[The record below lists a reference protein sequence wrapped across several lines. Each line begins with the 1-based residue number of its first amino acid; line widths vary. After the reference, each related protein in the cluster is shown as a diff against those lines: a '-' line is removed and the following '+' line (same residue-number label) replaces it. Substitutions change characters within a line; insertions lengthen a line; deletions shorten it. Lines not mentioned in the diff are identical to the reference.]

1 MSAGLAPTA
10 RPIDVH
16 QHLWPLEL
24 VEVLRSRVKAPYLRN
39 WTLHLSGEAPFEVN
53 PVDHDVAAR
62 AALDDGYDRI
72 LLSLSSPLGIEQL
85 DPDDAL
91 PLLQAWHRGA
101 ADLGEPFGSWAAIGE
116 VEPDITSLATHLTA
130 GFVGLQIS
138 ATQLATPASVDR
150 LAPVLRECER
160 ANKPVIV
167 HPGPIPS
174 GHYSDGQFPA
184 WWPAV
189 VDYTA
194 QMQAAWWAWQI
205 EGRNLLPE
213 LRICFLAGAGLAP
226 LHHERFTMRGG
237 KPIVIDPNTFV
248 ETSSYGR
255 LGLDSLI
262 RVLGIDPIVFG
273 SDRPNAEPTDPKLGP
288 AATHAVR
295 ITNPRRFLEGGQP

>member
-1 MSAGLAPTA
+1 MQSALAPTA

-24 VEVLRSRVKAPYLRN
+24 VDALRCRTASPYLRD
-39 WTLHLSGEAPFEVN
+39 WPLYLAGEAPFQVD
-53 PVDHDVAAR
+53 PTDHDVAAR
-62 AALDDGYDRI
+62 AALDGDYDQI

-85 DPDDAL
+85 HPDEARG
-91 PLLQAWHRGA
+91 LLQAWHTGA
-101 ADLGEPFGSWAAIGE
+101 AALGEPFKSWAAIGE
-116 VEPDITSLATHLTA
+116 VEPDIDSLAIHLAA

-138 ATQLATPASVDR
+138 ATQLATPAAVDR
-150 LAPVLRECER
+150 IAPVLRACEL
-160 ANKPVIV
+160 ANRPVIV
-167 HPGPIPS
+167 HPGPIPA
-174 GHYSDGQFPA
+174 GQYSDGQFPS

-205 EGRNLLPE
+205 EGRNLLPQ

-226 LHHERFTMRGG
+226 LQHERFTMRGG

-255 LGLDSLI
+255 VGLDSLI

-295 ITNPRRFLEGGQP
+295 ISNPRRFLQGGQP